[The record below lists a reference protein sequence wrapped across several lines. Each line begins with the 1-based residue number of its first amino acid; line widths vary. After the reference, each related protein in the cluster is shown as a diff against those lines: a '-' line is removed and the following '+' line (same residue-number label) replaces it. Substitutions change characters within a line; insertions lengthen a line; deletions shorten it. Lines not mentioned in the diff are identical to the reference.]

1 MNNAE
6 RLLES
11 QSLIKQ
17 VVASCIVYRPN
28 YSDDDRII
36 KKAKILQKEIDK
48 LKEDK

>member
-1 MNNAE
+1 MTNAE
-6 RLLES
+6 RLAES

-17 VVASCIVYRPN
+17 VIAEYIVYRPN